1 MLTELRRELHRR
13 PELSGQEERTAARIA
28 AFLRQTAPDRIIA
41 GLGGHGV
48 AAVYDSG
55 KPGPRILLRCEP
67 DGLSIEDLADV
78 PHRSAVA
85 GRGHQCG
92 HDGDERA
99 DLRRNPGPDRDK
111 AVQPLNDTG

>member
-1 MLTELRRELHRR
+1 MTL
-13 PELSGQEERTAARIA
+13 AARTLA
-28 AFLRQTAPDRIIA
+28 ARTLAA
-41 GLGGHGV
+41 GTLPL
-48 AAVYDSG
+48 G

-67 DGLSIEDLADV
+67 DGLPIEDLADV

-111 AVQPLNDTG
+111 AVQPLNDAG